1 MDKLFEYSKCPICGK
16 KFFPA
21 PQHMYRMR
29 DKYGRKTQYVCT
41 WTCYCEAERRHS
53 ALHPKKLRGDKPTVR
68 ELQTI
73 ERKLNREVKSK

>member
-1 MDKLFEYSKCPICGK
+1 MDKLFESIPCPVCGK
-16 KFFPA
+16 QFIPT

-29 DKYGRKTQYVCT
+29 DKHGHKSKCVCS
-41 WTCYCEAERRHS
+41 WTCHCEAARRYE

-73 ERKLNREVKSK
+73 EQKLNREVKSQ